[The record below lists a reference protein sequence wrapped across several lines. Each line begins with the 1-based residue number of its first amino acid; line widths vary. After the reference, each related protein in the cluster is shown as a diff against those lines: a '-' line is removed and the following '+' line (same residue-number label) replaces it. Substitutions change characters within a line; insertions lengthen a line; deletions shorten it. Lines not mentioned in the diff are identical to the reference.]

1 MVTVTVYDKWS
12 HMVTVEISY
21 KKNQWSNMISE
32 MSVRRT
38 LITGSSLQVVSH
50 GH

>member
-1 MVTVTVYDKWS
+1 
-12 HMVTVEISY
+12 
-21 KKNQWSNMISE
+21 MISE

-50 GH
+50 GHWYILINKIYNVVQIVVFNAHWSSTYK